1 MRLWLQSRH
10 TFGNV
15 MRRDEAPGSIAALR
29 CGRPYALAKFCFVRL
44 EVEHPLNEPTGNDAQ
59 SPLRRMRRQALL
71 NCCTPLL
78 HLRLQIHLVCGH
90 VRAHRIHFC
99 AAALASLA
107 LVAAASNMVSV
118 GIGLSAMVALAAAAS
133 TSPTAG
139 PESSVSGPRLWLLG
153 SFFAEPL
160 PFWKKI
166 RATLP
171 RHRPF
176 VQPLGSDVVGNE
188 HCLSRLCGCPLSP
201 IASQST
207 IP

>member
-15 MRRDEAPGSIAALR
+15 KRRDEAPGSIAALR
-29 CGRPYALAKFCFVRL
+29 CGRPYALAKFCLVRL
-44 EVEHPLNEPTGNDAQ
+44 EAKHPLSEPTGNDAQ
-59 SPLRRMRRQALL
+59 SPLRRMRRQALR

-78 HLRLQIHLVCGH
+78 RLRLQIHLVCGP

-99 AAALASLA
+99 GAALASLA
-107 LVAAASNMVSV
+107 PVAAAFV

-160 PFWKKI
+160 SFWKKV

-171 RHRPF
+171 RHRPC
-176 VQPLGSDVVGNE
+176 VQPLGFDVVGNE
-188 HCLSRLCGCPLSP
+188 HCLSRLCGCPLNP
-201 IASQST
+201 IASQNT

>member
-1 MRLWLQSRH
+1 VRLWLQSRH

-29 CGRPYALAKFCFVRL
+29 CGRPYALAKFCLVRL
-44 EVEHPLNEPTGNDAQ
+44 EVKHPLSEPTGNDAQ

-90 VRAHRIHFC
+90 VRAHRIHLC
-99 AAALASLA
+99 GAALASLA
-107 LVAAASNMVSV
+107 PVAAAFV

-139 PESSVSGPRLWLLG
+139 PGSSVSGPRRWLLG

-160 PFWKKI
+160 SFWKKI

-171 RHRPF
+171 RHRPC
-176 VQPLGSDVVGNE
+176 VQPLGFDVVGNE

-201 IASQST
+201 IASQNAV
-207 IP
+207 P